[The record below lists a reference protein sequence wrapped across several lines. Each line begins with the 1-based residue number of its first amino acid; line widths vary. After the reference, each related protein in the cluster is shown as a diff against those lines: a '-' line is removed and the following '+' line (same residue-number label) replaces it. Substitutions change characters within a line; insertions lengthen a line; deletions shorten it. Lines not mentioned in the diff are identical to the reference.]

1 MAFSVTLTK
10 QLSLTTDPA
19 YQPGSVR
26 CIITV
31 TSVVGFV
38 DLGIFVDV
46 RDTASGVYRYS
57 FVANPKS
64 LEDYNYNDFTA
75 QWTRV
80 GLIDKVFL
88 RADLADEF
96 IISIEAAIQRLCS
109 DMQILQDLAAPVT
122 ETISS

>member
-1 MAFSVTLTK
+1 MAYSVTLTK

-31 TSVVGFV
+31 ISVVGFL

-57 FVANPKS
+57 FVANPQS
-64 LEDYNYNDFTA
+64 LEDYNYNDFA
-75 QWTRV
+75 APWTRV
-80 GLIDKVFL
+80 SLIDKVFL

-96 IISIEAAIQRLCS
+96 IVSIEAGVQLLCS